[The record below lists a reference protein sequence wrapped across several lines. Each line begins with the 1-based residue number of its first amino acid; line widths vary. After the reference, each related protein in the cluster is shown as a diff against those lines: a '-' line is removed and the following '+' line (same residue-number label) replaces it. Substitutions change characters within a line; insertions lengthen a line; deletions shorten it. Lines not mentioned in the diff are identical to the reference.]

1 MRSPFQKRNRGQ
13 RKAQSTSRPSAC
25 PRRVTDFPGRLERLL
40 TRATAEKSFLVVAIR
55 ILVRMLIGV
64 HAPMHMEV
72 VAPEDLVEENAEA
85 MFLGVI

>member
-1 MRSPFQKRNRGQ
+1 M
-13 RKAQSTSRPSAC
+13 
-25 PRRVTDFPGRLERLL
+25 
-40 TRATAEKSFLVVAIR
+40 VAIR